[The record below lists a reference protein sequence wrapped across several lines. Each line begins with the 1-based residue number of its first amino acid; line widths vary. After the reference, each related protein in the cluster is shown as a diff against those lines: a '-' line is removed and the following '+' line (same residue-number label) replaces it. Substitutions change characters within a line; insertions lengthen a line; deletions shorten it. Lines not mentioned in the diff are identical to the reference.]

1 MFEKFTNLAKR
12 SITLSQDEAITLG
25 HDFIGTEHMLLGLV
39 RVPESIAG
47 QILGEQGV
55 TADRVRAQ
63 ALRLL
68 EAAGVSANGGRE
80 ATEALAVIGIDVE
93 EIRRRA
99 DDTFGPGQF
108 KFPRPGYTRRAKTVL
123 ELTLRESTEL
133 GHDYIGTEHLLLA
146 MLAEGEGVGV
156 QVLGGLGVDPAALRT
171 TVLDRVRAPA
181 S

>member
-25 HDFIGTEHMLLGLV
+25 HDYIGTEHLLLGLV
-39 RVPESIAG
+39 RVPEGMAG
-47 QILGEQGV
+47 EILGEQGV
-55 TADRVRAQ
+55 TADQVRAQ
-63 ALRLL
+63 TLRLL

-80 ATEALAVIGIDVE
+80 ATEALAIIGIDVE

-99 DDTFGPGQF
+99 DDTFGPGRF
-108 KFPRPGYTRRAKTVL
+108 KFPRPAYTRRARQVL
-123 ELTLRESTEL
+123 ELTLRESADL
-133 GHDYIGTEHLLLA
+133 GHDFIGTEHLLLA
-146 MLAEGEGVGV
+146 LLTEGEGVGV
-156 QVLGGLGVDPAALRT
+156 QALGGIGVDPAALRT